1 MKKHLI
7 SNLMLILDFLIKHK
21 NNNKKNNNK
30 KVKIQNLIKILFL
43 LEWKWISKK
52 SKVYLHKINS
62 ALITIQIKILNNQIH
77 QDLNKKMSLD
87 FLMIQYKTKINKY
100 LNKKNTVSRK
110 LLLLLL
116 LYLKKMNLLLLLQ
129 HNKSLI

>member
-43 LEWKWISKK
+43 LEWK
-52 SKVYLHKINS
+52 
-62 ALITIQIKILNNQIH
+62 
-77 QDLNKKMSLD
+77 
-87 FLMIQYKTKINKY
+87 
-100 LNKKNTVSRK
+100 
-110 LLLLLL
+110 
-116 LYLKKMNLLLLLQ
+116 
-129 HNKSLI
+129 